1 MPLSVY
7 PAEEYRYSELLLQKL
22 IDNAYDGIYVID
34 RTGRPLYY
42 NGAFLRLSGLSAKD
56 VESLSVWELL
66 ERNLIPNSCV
76 AEVLKRNT
84 PYSTIIRYYSGVE
97 AIVTGT
103 PVYDDD
109 GSLLYV
115 VANVRDITEL
125 NRLRREL
132 EAVRT
137 RLDAGEQR
145 RIHIQGDTKEEVI
158 VYRSAVMEK
167 VLTFAAKVA
176 SVDSPVLIL
185 GESGV
190 GKDILAKYIH
200 TQGQTRGSRPFVKVN
215 CGAIPPDLLESEL
228 FGYEAGAFT
237 GANRNGKPGMFELA
251 NGGTIFLDEI
261 GEMPPAL
268 QVKLL
273 SVLQDQRVQRLGST
287 KSIPLDVRVIA
298 ATNANLMELL
308 EKKKFREDL
317 FYRLNVLSVTIPP
330 LRERPEDI
338 PALIAH
344 FLKLYNQKFNLN
356 RYLAPETVQAL
367 LEYPWPGNVRQLKN
381 LMERLVVLSEDDR
394 IGPEALSADMW
405 RSHSGKRQVDLS
417 AFVEKFSEETLPLR
431 EAVALFERAYLAE
444 QLNRYRTLRRC
455 ADALGIDVATL
466 VRKKKRYGL

>member
-1 MPLSVY
+1 MPLSTD
-7 PAEEYRYSELLLQKL
+7 RIDQHHSELLLQKL
-22 IDNAYDGIYVID
+22 IDNAYDGIYVTD

-42 NGAFLRLSGLSAKD
+42 NSAFLRLSGLTADEVKT
-56 VESLSVWELL
+56 LSVWELL
-66 ERNLIPNSCV
+66 ERNRIPNSCV
-76 AEVLKRNT
+76 AEVLKKNR

-103 PVYDDD
+103 PVCDED
-109 GSLLYV
+109 GALLYV

-125 NRLRREL
+125 TRLRREL

-137 RLDAGEQR
+137 RLDTGAQLS
-145 RIHIQGDTKEEVI
+145 IQIQGDPKTETI

-167 VLTFAAKVA
+167 VLAFATRVA
-176 SVDSPVLIL
+176 TVDSPVLIL

-190 GKDILAKYIH
+190 GKDVLAKYIH
-200 TQGQTRGSRPFVKVN
+200 THEEKGHTKPFIKVN

-228 FGYEAGAFT
+228 FGYEGGAFT

-261 GEMPPAL
+261 GEMPLAL

-273 SVLQDQRVQRLGST
+273 AVLQDQRVQRLGST
-287 KSIPLDVRVIA
+287 RSIPLQVRVIA
-298 ATNANLMELL
+298 ATNANLIELL

-338 PALIAH
+338 PALIAF
-344 FLKLYNQKFNLN
+344 FLQMFNRKFNLN

-367 LEYPWPGNVRQLKN
+367 LEYSWPGNVRQLKN

-394 IGPEALSADMW
+394 IGPEALSTDMLRLHPSG
-405 RSHSGKRQVDLS
+405 RSVVPSPSNGTSPGEV
-417 AFVEKFSEETLPLR
+417 LPLR
-431 EAVALFERAYLAE
+431 EAVARFERAYLEE
-444 QLNRYRTLRRC
+444 QLRRHRTLRRC
-455 ADALGIDVATL
+455 ADALGVDVATL